1 MDDDEAPPEEADE
14 ASTADPEAAWL
25 DLPAL
30 GGSAV
35 LIGLNPVLIF
45 PLRLLLLLLLCRR
58 LPLLAAI
65 EAEDGEESLDKAPNC
80 CTGP

>member
-1 MDDDEAPPEEADE
+1 VDDDDAPPEEADE
-14 ASTADPEAAWL
+14 AITADPGAILL
-25 DLPAL
+25 DLAAL

-35 LIGLNPVLIF
+35 VIGLKPVLIF
-45 PLRLLLLLLLCRR
+45 PLRLLLLLLLPRR